1 MTTAFKPYENDTQST
16 EIAGLTIENKGD
28 SLAVYGQAD
37 FDASKEG
44 LAKLQTLVPLL
55 EAALK
60 HLQAQKDLP
69 DALAIIAPTT
79 KDNPFA

>member
-16 EIAGLTIENKGD
+16 EIAGITIENKGD
-28 SLAVYGQAD
+28 SLALYGQAD

-44 LAKLQTLVPLL
+44 LAKLQALLPIL
-55 EAALK
+55 EAAVK

-69 DALAIIAPTT
+69 DALATIAPTT
-79 KDNPFA
+79 GANPFA